1 VEKECVWAWSYVSN
15 NGYNIK
21 GMRAKTD
28 LRGVRQ
34 VIRGNSVV
42 MLEVWIPEPALFFSL
57 YCNQRTQK
65 TLLGPQ
71 REIPCVTYCPFVPLQ
86 KLTLVLLQALER
98 IGGDRDRG

>member
-1 VEKECVWAWSYVSN
+1 MRRSKRRLVEKECVWAWSYVPK

-42 MLEVWIPEPALFFSL
+42 MLEVWIPEPALFFLSTAIREHKRLFLAPKEKSL
-57 YCNQRTQK
+57 VS
-65 TLLGPQ
+65 L
-71 REIPCVTYCPFVPLQ
+71 IVPLYHY
-86 KLTLVLLQALER
+86 R
-98 IGGDRDRG
+98 S